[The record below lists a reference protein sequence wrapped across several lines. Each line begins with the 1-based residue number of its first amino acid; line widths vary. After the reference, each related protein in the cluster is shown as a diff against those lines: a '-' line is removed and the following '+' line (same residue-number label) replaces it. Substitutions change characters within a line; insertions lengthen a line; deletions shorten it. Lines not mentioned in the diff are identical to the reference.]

1 MIGKILSW
9 LSGGAIDAIGK
20 QLIHAYEIKVSAK
33 NDQQRIEAD
42 KRIAELS
49 AQQAVLIAEQGN
61 WLTRWIRP
69 AFALPFVIYINK
81 VIVWDM
87 VLGWGSTP
95 PLSSQMAQLLTVIAG
110 AYFLT
115 RPVEKW
121 IKKR

>member
-9 LSGGAIDAIGK
+9 LSGGAIEAIGK
-20 QLIHAYEIKVSAK
+20 QLTHAYEIKVSAQ
-33 NDQQRIEAD
+33 NDKQRIEAD

-49 AQQAVLIAEQGN
+49 AQQAILIAEQGN

>member
-1 MIGKILSW
+1 MISKILSW
-9 LSGGAIDAIGK
+9 LSGGAINAIGK
-20 QLIHAYEIKVSAK
+20 QLIHAYEIKVSAQ

-42 KRIAELS
+42 MRIAELS

-87 VLGWGSTP
+87 VLGWGTTP
-95 PLSSQMAQLLTVIAG
+95 PLSIQMAQLLTVIAG
-110 AYFLT
+110 AYFFT
-115 RPVEKW
+115 RPLEKW